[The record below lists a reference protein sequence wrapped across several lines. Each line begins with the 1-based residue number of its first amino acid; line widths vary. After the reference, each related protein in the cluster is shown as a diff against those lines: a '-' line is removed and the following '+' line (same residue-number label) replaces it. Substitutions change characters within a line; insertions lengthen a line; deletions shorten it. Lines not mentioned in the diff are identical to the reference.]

1 MEDGLHEDI
10 NSTGKP
16 KMARQEMT
24 MVTFVSTNAIEVPH
38 ELDDFNHP
46 EAEWRKQ
53 IRSDSEK
60 KGSHN
65 TTMMCLGLLCVLL
78 LVAVTVLCIKLTKEN
93 NLFQSEKEENYWL
106 SLSKNL
112 TEEREKLRN
121 DLAKL
126 QAELNE
132 HDQSPNPK
140 WIKNYFSSYFIS
152 SEWKNWTDSRQDCL
166 QRGAH
171 LMIINNKEELEFI
184 AKFTS
189 GNVAWVGLTD
199 SDEEGVWKWVDGSKL
214 ASGLWW
220 IGEPNNYLPDED
232 CAVLQFRL
240 ADFPCHYTFVWI
252 CEKDLEV

>member
-53 IRSDSEK
+53 I
-60 KGSHN
+60 N
-65 TTMMCLGLLCVLL
+65 
-78 LVAVTVLCIKLTKEN
+78 
-93 NLFQSEKEENYWL
+93 
-106 SLSKNL
+106 
-112 TEEREKLRN
+112 
-121 DLAKL
+121 
-126 QAELNE
+126 
-132 HDQSPNPK
+132 QSPNPK